1 MRRWRTITQF
11 QLSILPIGEHN
22 GCMKD
27 CMCKALGVQPCSRC
41 QVEAVGQQEEHDEC
55 IAAEYRCEA
64 P

>member
-1 MRRWRTITQF
+1 MIKQF

-41 QVEAVGQQEEHDEC
+41 QVEAVGQQEEHDER
-55 IAAEYRCEA
+55 IQDG
-64 P
+64 